1 MFDVMVNF
9 WAVVAAAIASFVMG
23 SVWYSPM
30 MFGDVWARNLG
41 KNPEE
46 LERMKKAPMAVP
58 VVGMFV
64 GSLVMAY
71 ILAHFVAYMNVRSL
85 ADAFQ
90 LAFWLWL
97 GFIVTVGVSAVL
109 FERRSKKVFF
119 INIAF
124 QLVNIFVASVILGLW
139 R

>member
-1 MFDVMVNF
+1 MFDVTVNF
-9 WAVVAAAIASFVMG
+9 WAVVAAAVTSFIVG

-41 KNPEE
+41 KSPGE
-46 LERMKKAPMAVP
+46 LERMKKAPMATP

-71 ILAHFVAYMNVRSL
+71 ILAHFVTYLNVRSL
-85 ADAFQ
+85 ADAFL

-97 GFIVTVGVSAVL
+97 GFIVTVSISAVL
-109 FERRSKKVFF
+109 FEHRSKKVFF

-124 QLVNIFVASVILGLW
+124 QLVNLFVASVILGLW

>member
-1 MFDVMVNF
+1 MFEVAVNF
-9 WAVVAAAIASFVMG
+9 WAVVAAAVASFVIG

-30 MFGDVWARNLG
+30 MFGDAWARNLG
-41 KNPEE
+41 KSPEE
-46 LERMKKAPMAVP
+46 VERMKHAPMTVP
-58 VVGMFV
+58 IVGMFV

-71 ILAHFVAYMNVRSL
+71 ILAHFVVYLNVRSL

-90 LAFWLWL
+90 LAFWIWL
-97 GFIVTVGVSAVL
+97 GFIVPVGISAVF

-124 QLVNIFVASVILGLW
+124 QLANLIVASSILGLW